1 MTGKVDYNEDEF
13 KFDLRTMLD
22 DPMGQVSLGR
32 RHPATAIPFT
42 PINPPRL
49 LSSHSA
55 PPHYTNH
62 PAFLLRRKCS
72 LPKLQN

>member
-32 RHPATAIPFT
+32 RPGNSNPLHP
-42 PINPPRL
+42 R
-49 LSSHSA
+49 
-55 PPHYTNH
+55 
-62 PAFLLRRKCS
+62 
-72 LPKLQN
+72 